1 MLQTPPVR
9 TALHRRYRR
18 WLAPALA
25 LALIGCAGDQT
36 ATSLSHTRSAVSAN
50 AAVVISQVYGGGG
63 NASAPF
69 QNDFIELFNRTSSP
83 VPVDGWSVQYASA
96 TGTGLFSANV
106 TLLSGTIAPGHYY
119 LVREAGGPTGVAL
132 PASDAS
138 GAINMSATA
147 GKVVLV
153 SSQNGLACN
162 GGPTACSAS
171 DSALIVDLV
180 GFGSTSTFFEGAGPT
195 GTLSNTTAALRAAAG
210 CADSNNNAADFAVG
224 APTPRNSASAA
235 NTCSLGDAAPAVV
248 GTVPSDG
255 ASNVDPGSIV
265 SVTFSEPVAVTA
277 TAFTLDCA
285 GAIALAVSGGPTTFS
300 LTPASALPAGATC
313 HVTVAAAGVS
323 DLDTADPPDTLAAD
337 FTFAFTIS
345 GTAPTPIHTVQG
357 AAHLS
362 PLAGQ
367 VLNVGP
373 AVVTALAS
381 NGFYMQDPSPD
392 GNDATSEGIFVFL
405 NAAPAVAVGDELVVR
420 GTVSEF
426 RAGCTPCTSSDD
438 AFNNLTQTELD
449 APSISVRGHGR
460 ALPPPVVLGSGP
472 GERRPPTTIIEDDAT
487 GNIETSGMLDPATD
501 GIDFFESLE
510 GMRVRIDNPV
520 VVDPSRLFS
529 GGSSIEIGVL
539 TRGGADAGPRTPRG
553 GNLLQQNDPNPE
565 RIFLANTLISSF
577 PILNVGDGFAGSV
590 VGVVGY
596 SFDDFKILVSD
607 PLPPV
612 TRGGIAQEITPLTHQ
627 TATHLTVASINVE
640 NLAATDPATKFSRLA
655 AIVVQNLGAP
665 DLLAVEEIQDN
676 DGATDDGVV
685 DATVTLNTL
694 VSAITA
700 AGGPTYT
707 YREIDPQNDLD
718 GGQPGGN
725 IRVVYMFRSDR
736 GLAFVDRP
744 GATSTTANDI
754 TGAAGAPHLLF
765 SPGRLDPT
773 NTAFTSSRKPLAAE
787 VTFGGQTLFII
798 ANHFNSKLGDQ
809 PLYGRFQPPALGS
822 QAQRIAQ
829 ANVVGGFV
837 SRLFASDPAAKVIV
851 LGDLNDFSWSPPV
864 LALKATGLTDMIET
878 LPANERYTYVFQG
891 NSQVLDHIM
900 ATTALATRGT
910 FDVVHVN
917 AEFSDQASDHEPAVT
932 RFDFGGAPVIT
943 SVPATS
949 VLAGATFTY
958 DIDANGS
965 PAPTYALVSGPT
977 GTTVD
982 AATGVLRW
990 IANVAPGNV
999 VITVRATNGAAP
1011 DATQSLTLQV
1021 AAPPPAVPAT
1031 SGVAIAVLGAA
1042 MLVWGARRASK
1053 GGVGRSR

>member
-1 MLQTPPVR
+1 
-9 TALHRRYRR
+9 
-18 WLAPALA
+18 
-25 LALIGCAGDQT
+25 
-36 ATSLSHTRSAVSAN
+36 
-50 AAVVISQVYGGGG
+50 
-63 NASAPF
+63 
-69 QNDFIELFNRTSSP
+69 
-83 VPVDGWSVQYASA
+83 
-96 TGTGLFSANV
+96 
-106 TLLSGTIAPGHYY
+106 
-119 LVREAGGPTGVAL
+119 
-132 PASDAS
+132 
-138 GAINMSATA
+138 
-147 GKVVLV
+147 
-153 SSQNGLACN
+153 
-162 GGPTACSAS
+162 
-171 DSALIVDLV
+171 
-180 GFGSTSTFFEGAGPT
+180 
-195 GTLSNTTAALRAAAG
+195 
-210 CADSNNNAADFAVG
+210 
-224 APTPRNSASAA
+224 
-235 NTCSLGDAAPAVV
+235 
-248 GTVPSDG
+248 
-255 ASNVDPGSIV
+255 
-265 SVTFSEPVAVTA
+265 VTFSEPVAVTPS
-277 TAFTLDCA
+277 AFTMDC
-285 GAIALAVSGGPTTFS
+285 GGPIALAVGGGPTTFS
-300 LTPASALPAGATC
+300 LTPATAPPAGAIC

-323 DLDTADPPDTLAAD
+323 DLDTADPPDKPTAD
-337 FTFAFTIS
+337 FTFTFTVS
-345 GTAPTPIHTVQG
+345 ATPPTPIHTVQG

-381 NGFYMQDPSPD
+381 NGFYMQD
-392 GNDATSEGIFVFL
+392 DATSEGIFVFL

-426 RAGCTPCTSSDD
+426 RPGCTPCTSSDD
-438 AFNNLTQTELD
+438 AFNNLTQTEID
-449 APSISVRGHGR
+449 GPSISVRGHGR

-487 GNIETSGMLDPATD
+487 GNVESSGVFDPASD

-520 VVDPSRLFS
+520 VVDPSRSFS
-529 GGSSIEIGVL
+529 GGSIEIGVL
-539 TRGGADAGPRTPRG
+539 TRGGADSGPRTPRG
-553 GNLLQQNDPNPE
+553 GSLLQQNNPNPE
-565 RIFLANTLISSF
+565 RMFLANTLVSSF

-612 TRGGIAQEITPLTHQ
+612 THGGIAQETTLLTDQTPN
-627 TATHLTVASINVE
+627 HLTVASINVE

-685 DATVTLNTL
+685 DATVTLNTF

-700 AGGPTYT
+700 AGGPTYA

-736 GLAFVDRP
+736 GLAFVDRS
-744 GATSTTANDI
+744 GAGATTANDI

-773 NTAFTSSRKPLAAE
+773 NAAFSSSRKPLAAE
-787 VTFGGQTLFII
+787 LTFGGQTVFII

-809 PLYGRFQPPALGS
+809 PLYGRFQPPALAS
-822 QAQRIAQ
+822 EAQRIAQ

-837 SRLFASDPAAKVIV
+837 SRLFASDPSVKVIV
-851 LGDLNDFSWSPPV
+851 LGDLNDFSWAPPV

-891 NSQVLDHIM
+891 NSQVLDHIL
-900 ATTALATRGT
+900 ASTALATRGT

-917 AEFSDQASDHEPAVT
+917 AELSDQASDHEPAVT
-932 RFDFGGAPVIT
+932 RFDFGTAPVIT
-943 SVPATS
+943 SVPETS

-977 GTTVD
+977 GMTVD

-990 IANVAPGNV
+990 VASVAPGNV
-999 VITVRATNGAAP
+999 SITVRATNGSAP
-1011 DATQSLTLQV
+1011 DATQSFTLQV

-1031 SGVAIAVLGAA
+1031 SGIAIAILGAA
-1042 MLVWGARRASK
+1042 MLVWGAKRARSK
-1053 GGVGRSR
+1053 R